1 MISRLRERMSHFE
14 EEGNQRPGLYEFD
27 SHHQNQA
34 IIGLRRQ
41 RTRKWNIKWSRYE
54 LCAV

>member
-27 SHHQNQA
+27 SHHQN
-34 IIGLRRQ
+34 
-41 RTRKWNIKWSRYE
+41 
-54 LCAV
+54 